1 MHLIEKKKDK
11 LLIVD
16 DNQNEMNSLAI
27 GFRLEGFD
35 AEGVESG
42 RAALQALEKNSYAVV
57 LIDLMMPEMNGLQLA
72 RRIRES
78 YSGTFTIMMSA
89 YHLSPVQL
97 AKADTGVI
105 GFVPKP
111 FCFEDLVV
119 FIRSKLDGSA
129 ISAPTNFASTGLSEK
144 ADIPVVI
151 GEMDIQRPATG
162 S

>member
-1 MHLIEKKKDK
+1 MHVVEKKDK

-27 GFRLEGFD
+27 GLRLEGFD
-35 AEGVESG
+35 ATGVESG
-42 RAALQALEKNSYAVV
+42 QAALEALKKDKYAAV

-78 YSGTFTIMMSA
+78 YPETFTIMMSA

-111 FCFEDLVV
+111 FRFEDLVM
-119 FIRSKLDGSA
+119 FIRSKLNGTEPSVA
-129 ISAPTNFASTGLSEK
+129 TNFASTGLSEK
-144 ADIPVVI
+144 ATIPVVI
-151 GEMDIQRPATG
+151 GEMDIPIPAAG